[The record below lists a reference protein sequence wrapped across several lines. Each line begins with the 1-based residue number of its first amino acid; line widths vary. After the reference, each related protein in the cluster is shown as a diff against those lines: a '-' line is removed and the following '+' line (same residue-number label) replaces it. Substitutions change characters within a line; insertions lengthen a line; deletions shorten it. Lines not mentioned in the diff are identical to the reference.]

1 MILFTLFV
9 FFKVPETKNKTF
21 EEIAHQ
27 FAPGPDL
34 EVEEMID
41 DEDGVFDDA
50 LPNDM
55 GEQEDHR
62 LVSFYLKGQ
71 EPGGEPG
78 GEQGQEAGSPDTLPL
93 TNGTPIAPQEA
104 QPLANGPAQETT
116 MNVPPGVPFIDAS
129 PASERTNPSPLPLN
143 PSKESLQG
151 IKTPDSNT

>member
-1 MILFTLFV
+1 MIFLILMIFFVLFV
-9 FFKVPETKNKTF
+9 FFKVPETKGKTF

-50 LPNDM
+50 DDALPNDL

-71 EPGGEPG
+71 TSQDSETPPGVVPPENI
-78 GEQGQEAGSPDTLPL
+78 PL
-93 TNGTPIAPQEA
+93 TNGAATQAMPI
-104 QPLANGPAQETT
+104 PA
-116 MNVPPGVPFIDAS
+116 GVPFIDAS
-129 PASERTNPSPLPLN
+129 PASERTNPSPSPLN
-143 PSKESLQG
+143 PSKESLLA
-151 IKTPDSNT
+151 KTPEGDEGNG